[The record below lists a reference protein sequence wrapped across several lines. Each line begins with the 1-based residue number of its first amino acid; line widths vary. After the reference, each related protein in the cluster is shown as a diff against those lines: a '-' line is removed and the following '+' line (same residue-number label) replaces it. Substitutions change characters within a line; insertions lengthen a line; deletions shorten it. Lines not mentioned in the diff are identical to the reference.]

1 MCDPVTGTLAAIGA
15 VAGLAG
21 SVSQGMAAKSAS
33 KYNAKVAN
41 DEAQQVTQQAEFD
54 VTQSDAAARRRLA
67 TQKTQYAASGVAVD
81 SGSPLEVAAE
91 DTKQAALDDMTIR
104 YNAALQ
110 KRGLRAQA
118 AAEKASGKRALA
130 GSIFSAGTTI
140 ATRGAD
146 LYTAYHAPKI
156 AAGAN

>member
-21 SVSQGMAAKSAS
+21 TMSQGMSAKSAAD
-33 KYNAKVAN
+33 YNAKIAS
-41 DEAQQVTQQAEFD
+41 DQAKQVDQQAAFD
-54 VTQSDAAARRRLA
+54 VAQNDADARRRLA
-67 TQKTQYAASGVAVD
+67 TQKAAYGASGVVTD

-118 AAEKASGKRALA
+118 AADRASGSRALS
-130 GSIFSAGTTI
+130 GSIFSAGETL
-140 ATRGAD
+140 ATRGAGMY
-146 LYTAYHAPKI
+146 LAYHPPI
-156 AAGAN
+156 AGGIG